1 MAYSLSEIICKILQT
16 RDVLQIYHWN
26 TKSYARHKASDD
38 LVQGLTSHMDKFV
51 EVYMG
56 INKNENI
63 TVNKKITLKS
73 YDDTQISN
81 CLIDLLN
88 YLEDLTLESRDRT
101 YLRKSKT
108 RVTSDL
114 LNIRDDMM
122 NEIHKTLYLFTLH

>member
-1 MAYSLSEIICKILQT
+1 MQT

-38 LVQGLTSHMDKFV
+38 LVQGLTTQMDKFV

-56 INKNENI
+56 INTKENI
-63 TVNKKITLKS
+63 IINKKITLKN
-73 YDDTQISN
+73 YNDTQISN
-81 CLIDLLN
+81 SLIDLLN
-88 YLEDLTLESRDRT
+88 YLEDLTLESRDKT
-101 YLRKSKT
+101 YLRKSKA

-122 NEIHKTLYLFTLH
+122 NEIHKTLYLFTLQ

>member
-1 MAYSLSEIICKILQT
+1 MQYSLSEIICKIIQT
-16 RDVLQIYHWN
+16 RDILQIYHWN

-38 LVQGLTSHMDKFV
+38 LVQELTSQMDKFV

-56 INKNENI
+56 INKDSNVTI
-63 TVNKKITLKS
+63 NKKITLKS
-73 YDDTQISN
+73 YNDTQIST
-81 CLIDLLN
+81 CLVDLLN

-101 YLRKSKT
+101 YLRKSKK

-122 NEIHKTLYLFTLH
+122 NEIHKTLYLFTLS

>member
-1 MAYSLSEIICKILQT
+1 MSYSLSEIICKIMQT
-16 RDVLQIYHWN
+16 RDILQIYHWN

-63 TVNKKITLKS
+63 TVNKKLTLKS
-73 YDDTQISN
+73 YNDSQIAN

>member
-1 MAYSLSEIICKILQT
+1 MQYSLSEIICRILQT

-38 LVQGLTSHMDKFV
+38 LIQGLTSQMDKFV

-73 YDDTQISN
+73 YDDIQISN

-122 NEIHKTLYLFTLH
+122 NEIHKTLYLFTLQ

>member
-1 MAYSLSEIICKILQT
+1 MQYSLSEIVSRIMQT

-38 LVQGLTSHMDKFV
+38 LVQGLTTQMDKFV

-56 INKNENI
+56 INTKENI
-63 TVNKKITLKS
+63 IINKKITLKN
-73 YDDTQISN
+73 YNDTQISN
-81 CLIDLLN
+81 SLIDLLN
-88 YLEDLTLESRDRT
+88 YLEDLTLESRDKT
-101 YLRKSKT
+101 YLRKSKA

-122 NEIHKTLYLFTLH
+122 NEIHKTLYLFTLQ